1 MATYTKYQ
9 ILDEHPNVVLMLTDT
24 VLADQNIMS
33 KSHIDKFMGDLI
45 LPLAK
50 QFPKWEF
57 RGCRL
62 RATNTGGVDE
72 KFHPHRWMVHC
83 GDEELGEIG
92 RDFYGSKLCYT
103 VSNHRIQDK
112 RERGYADKTT
122 KLDKAKKLILKNFRP
137 KDLKEL
143 MHAAKRTVRS
153 SVGTSLYCAEGE
165 WNTQYHRLCGFL
177 SDHIMAD
184 LDAYTEIAIK
194 HGFGRDEKL
203 KSTYEEYHI
212 KRSIGQCEKEKKG
225 AVVLIHGNTYAV
237 ESDDGQ
243 FYTYENATLPDL
255 LKRRVGMLKLIENGQ
270 TLVNVGYRE
279 NENHYYVS
287 LEEDNGAS

>member
-1 MATYTKYQ
+1 MSRNKYQ
-9 ILDEHPNVVLMLTDT
+9 MLDEYPNVVAMLTDQT
-24 VLADQNIMS
+24 INDNSIMS
-33 KSHIDKFMGDLI
+33 KLHMDKFMADLI

-57 RGCRL
+57 QGHHL
-62 RATNTGGVDE
+62 RATNAGCADE
-72 KFHPHRWMVHC
+72 KYYPHNWQVKC
-83 GDEELGEIG
+83 DGEDLGDIG
-92 RDFYGSKLCYT
+92 RDYYGHKPCYT
-103 VSNHRIQDK
+103 ISNHRIWNK
-112 RERGYADKTT
+112 RERGNSDKTT
-122 KLDKAKKLILKNFRP
+122 KLDKAKKLILKNFKP

-143 MHAAKRTVRS
+143 MDEARNTVRR

-165 WNTQYHRLCGFL
+165 WNTQYHGLCGFL

-237 ESDDGQ
+237 ETDDGQ

-279 NENHYYVS
+279 SESHYYVS

>member
-1 MATYTKYQ
+1 MSENKHQFLSEY
-9 ILDEHPNVVLMLTDT
+9 PNVVLMLS
-24 VLADQNIMS
+24 DQLVNDKSIMG
-33 KSHIDKFMGDLI
+33 KLHMDKFMGDLI

-57 RGCRL
+57 QGRHL
-62 RATNTGGVDE
+62 RATNTGLVDE
-72 KFHPHRWMVHC
+72 KYYPHRWAIFC
-83 GDEELGEIG
+83 DDEELGDIG
-92 RDFYGSKLCYT
+92 RDYYGHKPCYT
-103 VSNHRIQDK
+103 ISNHRISGK

-122 KLDKAKKLILKNFRP
+122 KLDKAKKLILKNFKP

-143 MHAAKRTVRS
+143 IDEAKRTVRS
-153 SVGTSLYCAEGE
+153 SVGTSLYCAESE
-165 WNTQYHRLCGFL
+165 WQKHYQKLCRFL

-184 LDAYTEIAIK
+184 LDEYIQTASEY
-194 HGFGRDEKL
+194 GFEGNNKL
-203 KSTYEEYHI
+203 KDAYEDYHI
-212 KRSIGQCEKEKKG
+212 KRSIGQCEQQKKG

-255 LKRRVGMLKLIENGQ
+255 LKRRVGMLKLVENGQ
-270 TLVNVGYRE
+270 TLINVGYRE

>member
-1 MATYTKYQ
+1 MSENKYQ
-9 ILDEHPNVVLMLTDT
+9 MLDEYPNVVMMLS
-24 VLADQNIMS
+24 DQTINDKSIMS
-33 KSHIDKFMGDLI
+33 KLQIDSFMGELI

-57 RGCRL
+57 RGYRL
-62 RATNTGGVDE
+62 RVMSAGFVDE
-72 KFHPHRWMVHC
+72 KYYPCRWVVCC
-83 GDEELGEIG
+83 GDEELGDIG
-92 RDFYGSKLCYT
+92 RDYYGSKLCYT
-103 VSNHRIQDK
+103 ISNHRIHNK

-122 KLDKAKKLILKNFRP
+122 KIDKAKKLILKNFRP

-153 SVGTSLYCAEGE
+153 SVGTTLYMAESE
-165 WNTQYHRLCGFL
+165 WHTHYQRLCRFL
-177 SDHIMAD
+177 SDHIIAD
-184 LDAYTEIAIK
+184 LDEYVQIASK
-194 HGFGRDEKL
+194 YGFEGNNKL
-203 KSTYEEYHI
+203 KDAYEDYHI
-212 KRSIGQCEKEKKG
+212 KRSIGQCEQQKKG
-225 AVVLIHGNTYAV
+225 AVVLIHGNIYAV

-255 LKRRVGMLKLIENGQ
+255 LKRRVGMLKLVENGQ
-270 TLVNVGYRE
+270 TLINVGYRE

>member
-1 MATYTKYQ
+1 MSYTKYQ

-33 KSHIDKFMGDLI
+33 KVHMDKFMGDLI

-57 RGCRL
+57 RGYNL
-62 RATNTGGVDE
+62 RAINGGLVDE
-72 KFHPHRWMVHC
+72 KFYPHRWTVHC
-83 GDEELGEIG
+83 GDEELGDIG
-92 RDFYGSKLCYT
+92 RDYYGHKICYT
-103 VSNHRIQDK
+103 ISNHRIQDK

-122 KLDKAKKLILKNFRP
+122 KLDKAKKLVLKNFRP
-137 KDLKEL
+137 KDLREL
-143 MHAAKRTVRS
+143 MNSAKRTVRS
-153 SVGTSLYCAEGE
+153 SVGTHVYMAESE
-165 WNTQYHRLCGFL
+165 WQKHYQRLCRFL
-177 SDHIMAD
+177 SDHIMANLD
-184 LDAYTEIAIK
+184 EYIQTASEYGFEGNNKLKDAYE
-194 HGFGRDEKL
+194 D
-203 KSTYEEYHI
+203 YHI
-212 KRSIGQCEKEKKG
+212 KRSIGQCEQQKKG

-270 TLVNVGYRE
+270 TLINVGYRE
-279 NENHYYVS
+279 SEHHYYVS

>member
-1 MATYTKYQ
+1 MNKYQ
-9 ILDEHPNVVLMLTDT
+9 ILDEYPNVVVMLNDKS
-24 VLADQNIMS
+24 LADQDVMS
-33 KSHIDKFMGDLI
+33 KLQIDKFMSDLI

-57 RGCRL
+57 QGHSL
-62 RATNTGGVDE
+62 RSTHAGAQYSEMFWPN
-72 KFHPHRWMVHC
+72 RWEIYC
-83 GDEELGEIG
+83 DGEELGSIG
-92 RDFYGSKLCYT
+92 RDYYGSKRCYT
-103 VSNHRIQDK
+103 ISNHRIQDK

-137 KDLKEL
+137 KDLREL
-143 MHAAKRTVRS
+143 MNSAKRTVRS
-153 SVGTSLYCAEGE
+153 SVGTSVYISESE
-165 WNTQYHRLCGFL
+165 WHKHYQKLCRFL
-177 SDHIMAD
+177 SDHLMANLD
-184 LDAYTEIAIK
+184 EYIQTASKYGFEGNDEIKDAYET
-194 HGFGRDEKL
+194 
-203 KSTYEEYHI
+203 YHI
-212 KRSIGQCEKEKKG
+212 KRSIGQCEQQKKG

-270 TLVNVGYRE
+270 TLANVGYRE
-279 NENHYYVS
+279 DEHNYYVS